1 MKLSTYLSIAAII
14 GLVYGLM
21 FLLASGFMLLQYG
34 IPAEPHNL
42 LQVRYFGSALLSASL
57 IVWLARHVRDD
68 AAIRAILIGS
78 AAGFA
83 VGAVIS
89 LWGVM
94 SGLTNALGWSSV
106 VVYLVLLA
114 GAVYFLAPA
123 RRPLPA

>member
-21 FLLASGFMLLQYG
+21 FLLASGFMLVQYG
-34 IPAEPHNL
+34 VPAEPHNL
-42 LQVRYFGSALLSASL
+42 LQVRYFGSALVWGSL

-78 AAGFA
+78 AVGF
-83 VGAVIS
+83 VLGAVIS